1 MQANTKE
8 RIGDRAVRLGF
19 LSQAQLTQALSEQ
32 ERLRQAGG
40 ARMPLGIHLL
50 EQGLISAAQLGELL
64 GRAPGSLAS
73 LHDDAIELAARLAV
87 LLDEAPRIVLA
98 TAFAR
103 GAGTTTV
110 VAQLGTAL
118 ALMDHAPVLLV
129 DANQAVPGL
138 HRSFSLPQ
146 APGLGEYL
154 TADAPLG
161 EVIHDTAIA
170 GLAVLPSGAAEAGLT
185 NRVMVEHGI
194 VALRRLSEQYRL
206 ILLDCPALP
215 DFPEASLLAQRVDG
229 VISVVA
235 AGQQRV
241 SQVQQFN
248 DLMTQVRANLLG
260 VIVTHPEASRG

>member
-19 LSQAQLTQALSEQ
+19 LSQAQLDQALTEQ
-32 ERLRQAGG
+32 ERLRRAGG

-50 EQGLISAAQLGELL
+50 EQGMISAAQLGELL

-73 LHDDAIELAARLAV
+73 LHEDAIELAARLAV

-129 DANQAVPGL
+129 DANQAAPGL

-154 TADAPLG
+154 TKDAPLA
-161 EVIHDTAIA
+161 EVVQDTAIA

-194 VALRRLSEQYRL
+194 VALRHLSEKYRL

-241 SQVQQFN
+241 SEVQQFS
-248 DLMTQVRANLLG
+248 DLMTQVRATLLG
-260 VIVTHPEASRG
+260 VIVTHPEAGRG